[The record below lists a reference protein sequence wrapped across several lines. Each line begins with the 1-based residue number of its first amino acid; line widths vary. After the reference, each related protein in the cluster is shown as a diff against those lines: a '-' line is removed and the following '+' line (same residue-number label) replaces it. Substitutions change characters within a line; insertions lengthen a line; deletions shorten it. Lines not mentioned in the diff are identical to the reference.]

1 MGDLSLGKIQ
11 AALASAT
18 SEVTI
23 AAANINFDF
32 AVFKYDAPAEYQP
45 LSTALT
51 SQRRENAEFGDIHVT
66 ARRLATLFEGVCP
79 STPKLLKAYGT
90 RASQICRTE
99 DGISAKSKS
108 SLFGQYLGVD
118 ATSIWAAA
126 TSSRSGSAVHIH
138 LLACLLARIWS
149 HSEAV
154 SIWDQIVSCRR
165 EEITHKFMDSGNLP
179 FSTLSAATQQT
190 ITLSSLAAWDASARA
205 WLNTADAAMVKE
217 QTQFF
222 LICKNLTMPVN
233 ENGRLY
239 DSIISA
245 WICGLQ
251 TLERLINGA
260 PHTIRDG
267 SVLLAISAWHIY
279 PNMMV
284 FGVEKSAASTEVLM
298 QDDLVAEG
306 GTISVGLS
314 RIERGDLNSEYLKEC
329 GVYWSMPL
337 DRLRHYGKS
346 VRRTRNLLD
355 DARRMPFT
363 DLLQV
368 NLGAV
373 LAEWQVPPRSRLE
386 FVDGIIKI
394 ITLSASTRPS
404 PLNKW
409 ADMILEPCFDYLQDT
424 IKSDALLDLG
434 SRRPDFIRV
443 DIGMNESHEGHG
455 WPILFGL
462 CNILAVQ
469 SLLIGKAERI
479 RFLLYIFSQRFP
491 NISGAVILGGP
502 EKIGVSRS
510 HQKLRFW
517 STQLHRHQ
525 SPENTRGVQI
535 QEGALDVPRFKVL
548 QQDTVELPSSFR
560 HDNGVD
566 YVLLVG
572 DPATAAIY
580 VRTDAFGRNPE
591 FQTSA
596 NRDLSI
602 HDLKWFF
609 DWELISCELLAQF
622 LSRETPWSRQLKFL
636 HKLSNIYNDESMKD
650 STISCRVFERPLLRP
665 WQQRRALHPWVPD
678 DSEVHDDE
686 NSNISKI
693 QELATLCY
701 LETGSHGVQTLPDST
716 LRAIIAFSVGDS
728 IFVRSEVSPL
738 VMSYLRTFRRQAP
751 NHQLRANHICI
762 QLVQD
767 PWTGRQE
774 SQDSAHPG
782 FTRLLGNIGKPGL
795 TLLTTPSDLL
805 VAERDPGTW
814 KMANYAPFNGEF
826 IDCFSRTSLHLT
838 VLDWSLPVSDD
849 KSYGQLTTE
858 VHLAEAVVSVHDSG
872 AWVGDVDLLTSL
884 ASVTRV
890 RAECS
895 RGHQLPVGDNEK
907 LGAGSSSTSSASSSC
922 VVSLDSWDEVLDPP
936 MNGVSFV
943 RARGNWVARLAVIGI
958 LKSRRRN
965 TAVCPESSSEHC
977 WQCLKVLSG
986 DASRIFI
993 L

>member
-45 LSTALT
+45 LSNALT
-51 SQRRENAEFGDIHVT
+51 LQRRENAEFGDIHVT

-99 DGISAKSKS
+99 DGISAKSKA

-126 TSSRSGSAVHIH
+126 TSSRSGSAVHVH

-179 FSTLSAATQQT
+179 FSTLSAATQQN
-190 ITLSSLAAWDASARA
+190 ISLSSLAAWDASARA
-205 WLNTADAAMVKE
+205 WLKTADAAKVKE

-239 DSIISA
+239 DSIMSA

-298 QDDLVAEG
+298 QDELVAEG

-314 RIERGDLNSEYLKEC
+314 RIERGDLNTEFLNGS

-337 DRLRHYGKS
+337 DRLRYYGKS

-355 DARRMPFT
+355 DARRMSFT

-373 LAEWQVPPRSRLE
+373 LAKWQVPQRLRLE
-386 FVDGIIKI
+386 YIDGIIKI
-394 ITLSASTRPS
+394 ITFSAAAKSTPYIT
-404 PLNKW
+404 W
-409 ADMILEPCFDYLQDT
+409 ADTILEPSLEYLQDT
-424 IKSDALLDLG
+424 IKGDALLDLG
-434 SRRPDFIRV
+434 SRRPEFIRI
-443 DIGMNESHEGHG
+443 DIGLNESHESHG
-455 WPILFGL
+455 WPIHFGL
-462 CNILAVQ
+462 RNILVIQ

-479 RFLLYIFSQRFP
+479 RFLLYIFSQRLP
-491 NISGAVILGGP
+491 NIRGAVILGPQALTTGTSQQT
-502 EKIGVSRS
+502 I
-510 HQKLRFW
+510 RFW
-517 STQLHRHQ
+517 STQLRRGQ
-525 SPENTRGVQI
+525 SPENTAGVQI
-535 QEGALDVPRFKVL
+535 QEGALNVPRSTR
-548 QQDTVELPSSFR
+548 QDAAELPRSFR

-572 DPATAAIY
+572 DPATAAIF
-580 VRTDAFGRNPE
+580 VRIDTLGKNPE
-591 FQTSA
+591 LQTSA
-596 NRDLSI
+596 CRDLLVQ
-602 HDLKWFF
+602 DLKWCF
-609 DWELISCELLAQF
+609 DSKLISSELLTQF
-622 LSRETPWSRQLKFL
+622 LSQETPWSRQLKFL
-636 HKLSNIYNDESMKD
+636 HKLSKIYSDESMKG
-650 STISCRVFERPLLRP
+650 STISCRVFDRPLLRP
-665 WQQRRALHPWVPD
+665 WEQRRALHPWVPD
-678 DSEVHDDE
+678 EPERQDEDSDIV
-686 NSNISKI
+686 KL

-716 LRAIIAFSVGDS
+716 LKAIIAFSVGDS

-738 VMSYLRTFRRQAP
+738 STSY
-751 NHQLRANHICI
+751 
-762 QLVQD
+762 
-767 PWTGRQE
+767 
-774 SQDSAHPG
+774 
-782 FTRLLGNIGKPGL
+782 
-795 TLLTTPSDLL
+795 
-805 VAERDPGTW
+805 
-814 KMANYAPFNGEF
+814 
-826 IDCFSRTSLHLT
+826 HLT
-838 VLDWSLPVSDD
+838 S
-849 KSYGQLTTE
+849 
-858 VHLAEAVVSVHDSG
+858 
-872 AWVGDVDLLTSL
+872 
-884 ASVTRV
+884 
-890 RAECS
+890 
-895 RGHQLPVGDNEK
+895 
-907 LGAGSSSTSSASSSC
+907 
-922 VVSLDSWDEVLDPP
+922 
-936 MNGVSFV
+936 
-943 RARGNWVARLAVIGI
+943 
-958 LKSRRRN
+958 
-965 TAVCPESSSEHC
+965 
-977 WQCLKVLSG
+977 
-986 DASRIFI
+986 
-993 L
+993 